1 MTGSKQ
7 QSLLFFTLLV
17 NVNWIT
23 HKNVY
28 YSHQQYMHTAK
39 NTECKTNEIF
49 AKNVAITVTAL
60 SASKHDRYSAL

>member
-1 MTGSKQ
+1 
-7 QSLLFFTLLV
+7 
-17 NVNWIT
+17 
-23 HKNVY
+23 
-28 YSHQQYMHTAK
+28 MHTAK